1 MSRTIIYTYKKEEKE
16 IIFSFDQ
23 FRNIHEAVA
32 AAEGIDLTSF
42 LKMEQQVEAVSNS
55 SKAARDFRDSHSRK
69 LGFGKIALA
78 KKENRGVGQK

>member
-1 MSRTIIYTYKKEEKE
+1 MKRLLR
-16 IIFSFDQ
+16 Q
-23 FRNIHEAVA
+23 NPPPP
-32 AAEGIDLTSF
+32 GIDLTSF

-55 SKAARDFRDSHSRK
+55 SKAARDFRDSHFRK

>member
-1 MSRTIIYTYKKEEKE
+1 MSRTIIYTYKNEEKE
-16 IIFSFDQ
+16 LIFSFDQ
-23 FRNIHEAVA
+23 YRNIHEAVA

-42 LKMEQQVEAVSNS
+42 LKMELQVEAVSNS
-55 SKAARDFRDSHSRK
+55 SKAARDYRDSYFRK

>member
-16 IIFSFDQ
+16 MIFSFDQ

-55 SKAARDFRDSHSRK
+55 SKAARDFRDSHFRK